1 MKREHLD
8 PESRLYRVRHSLAHV
23 MAQAVLE
30 LRPNA
35 KLGYGPPTEHGFFYD
50 FDLDPP
56 LSTEDF
62 PQIEERM
69 RRIIKENNSFERE
82 DYLADE
88 LLNQLRAEGK
98 DYKADMAEGF
108 KAQGDETL
116 SVYRAGNFSDMC
128 EGPHVAA
135 TGDLP
140 ANAFMLDSIAG
151 AYWKGDESNKMMQRI
166 YGLAFL
172 DRKELKAFLER
183 RELAKQRD
191 HRKLGAEMQLFA
203 ISEEVGKGL
212 PLFMPHG
219 EAIRGE
225 LEKLAMET
233 EFRAGYE
240 RVSTPHI
247 TREGLY
253 HTSGHLPY
261 YKEDMFPPMNL
272 DGEAYY
278 LKPMNCPHHH
288 MIYKAVP
295 RSYRELP
302 LRLAEYGMCYRYEQS
317 GELSGLLRVRA
328 LAINDAH
335 IYCTPEQTKAEFV
348 QVMQMHM
355 DYYRLFGISDYWVR
369 LSLPDL
375 DEAGKYLDQPERW
388 QQAMEIITTSMQEVE
403 FPYEAVPG
411 EAAFYGPKVDMQ
423 IQNVVGREETASTN
437 QLDVMMAERFDLTY
451 VGPDNRPHHPNII
464 HRAPLGSHERFIA
477 FLVEHYGGIFPTWLA
492 PEQVR
497 IVPVAPAFLDYAHTL
512 EQALRQQLVRVRVDD
527 SQESFGKKIRNGV
540 TDKVPNLFIIGQ
552 KEQDD
557 EAVSWRRHGSKDQQ
571 TLRFDAAK
579 NSLLEEIRERR
590 DWRRN
595 SA

>member
-1 MKREHLD
+1 
-8 PESRLYRVRHSLAHV
+8 
-23 MAQAVLE
+23 
-30 LRPNA
+30 
-35 KLGYGPPTEHGFFYD
+35 
-50 FDLDPP
+50 
-56 LSTEDF
+56 
-62 PQIEERM
+62 
-69 RRIIKENNSFERE
+69 
-82 DYLADE
+82 
-88 LLNQLRAEGK
+88 
-98 DYKADMAEGF
+98 
-108 KAQGDETL
+108 
-116 SVYRAGNFSDMC
+116 
-128 EGPHVAA
+128 
-135 TGDLP
+135 
-140 ANAFMLDSIAG
+140 
-151 AYWKGDESNKMMQRI
+151 
-166 YGLAFL
+166 
-172 DRKELKAFLER
+172 
-183 RELAKQRD
+183 
-191 HRKLGAEMQLFA
+191 
-203 ISEEVGKGL
+203 
-212 PLFMPHG
+212 
-219 EAIRGE
+219 
-225 LEKLAMET
+225 
-233 EFRAGYE
+233 
-240 RVSTPHI
+240 
-247 TREGLY
+247 
-253 HTSGHLPY
+253 
-261 YKEDMFPPMNL
+261 
-272 DGEAYY
+272 
-278 LKPMNCPHHH
+278 
-288 MIYKAVP
+288 
-295 RSYRELP
+295 
-302 LRLAEYGMCYRYEQS
+302 MCYRYEQS